1 MPSNL
6 ISGVAVGLRGSQ
18 AAEQLRVAFGDCGG
32 GCAVLHDGLQG
43 HLDADV
49 RPQPRNPLHD
59 APWSLLDAIPLRL
72 IILEQLPHGA
82 S

>member
-6 ISGVAVGLRGSQ
+6 ISGVDVGLRGSQ
-18 AAEQLRVAFGDCGG
+18 AAEQLRVAFGDCGDDY
-32 GCAVLHDGLQG
+32 AELQDELQR
-43 HLDADV
+43 HLEADV

-72 IILEQLPHGA
+72 IILEPLPHGA